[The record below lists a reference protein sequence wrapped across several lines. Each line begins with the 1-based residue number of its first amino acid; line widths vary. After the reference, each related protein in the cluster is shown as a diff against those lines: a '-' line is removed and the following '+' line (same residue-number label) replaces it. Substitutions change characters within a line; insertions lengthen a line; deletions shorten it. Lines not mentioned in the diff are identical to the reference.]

1 MLVVWKSA
9 KIAMVRRIVPS
20 NPQRSIYILPMVR
33 IKIALKRVVLL
44 DMKLAIVFKDCL
56 YLDKIKTL
64 TALEVQDFK
73 ALDKLILE
81 RF

>member
-33 IKIALKRVVLL
+33 VKIAVKRVVLL
-44 DMKLAIVFKDCL
+44 DVKLTIASKNCL
-56 YLDKIKTL
+56 YLDKIKAL

>member
-1 MLVVWKSA
+1 MVRV
-9 KIAMVRRIVPS
+9 KIAV
-20 NPQRSIYILPMVR
+20 
-33 IKIALKRVVLL
+33 KRVVLL
-44 DMKLAIVFKDCL
+44 DVKLTIVFKNCL
-56 YLDKIKTL
+56 YLDKIKAL